1 MSVEAVAKA
10 IGHCRAVIAEWPEC
24 MSEFSMGW
32 REVDTRYAF
41 IDPIINALGWKVCDP
56 KQVVAECKRGEG
68 WLDYAFFDRNGRAT
82 ILGGEAPIIA
92 VEAKS
97 LWGYG
102 RNLLQEHESQL
113 EYYIT
118 ACPPMKK
125 GLGVLTNG
133 AEWHIYDVANPGEFA
148 EKLVAKVDI
157 TEGGSED
164 AARELYQW
172 LSKERWW

>member
-1 MSVEAVAKA
+1 MSVQSVTEA
-10 IGHCRAVIAEWPEC
+10 IEHCRAVIGEWPEC
-24 MSEFSMGW
+24 MSEWSLAW

-68 WLDYAFFDRNGRAT
+68 WLDYAFFDHNGKAT
-82 ILGGEAPIIA
+82 ILKGEAPVIA

-97 LWGYG
+97 LWGHWHG
-102 RNLLQEHESQL
+102 SLAEHESQL
-113 EYYIT
+113 EYYVT
-118 ACPPMKK
+118 ASPAMQQ
-125 GLGVLTNG
+125 GLGLLTNG
-133 AEWHIYDVANPGEFA
+133 AEWHIYDVAKRGAFA

-172 LSKERWW
+172 LSKDRWW

>member
-1 MSVEAVAKA
+1 MSIQSVVEA
-10 IGHCRAVIAEWPEC
+10 IEHCRAVVDEWPEC
-24 MSEFSMGW
+24 MCEWSLAW

-41 IDPIINALGWKVCDP
+41 IDPVLTALGWNVSDP
-56 KQVVAECKRGEG
+56 KRVVAEWRRGEG
-68 WLDYAFFDRNGRAT
+68 WLDYALFAPGSRAT
-82 ILGGEAPIIA
+82 ILESGAPCIA

-97 LWGYG
+97 LWGY
-102 RNLLQEHESQL
+102 RRSRLTDHWPQL
-113 EYYIT
+113 AYYVT
-118 ACPPMKK
+118 ASPAMQQ

-133 AEWHIYDVANPGEFA
+133 AEWHIYDVATPGEFA

>member
-10 IGHCRAVIAEWPEC
+10 IDHCRAVIAEWPEC

-41 IDPIINALGWKVCDP
+41 IDPVLTALGWNVSDP
-56 KQVVAECKRGEG
+56 KQVVAEWRRGEG
-68 WLDYAFFDRNGRAT
+68 WLDYALFATDGRAT
-82 ILGGEAPIIA
+82 ILEGGAPIIA

-97 LWGYG
+97 LWGHWHG
-102 RNLLQEHESQL
+102 SLAEHESQL
-113 EYYIT
+113 EYYVT
-118 ACPPMKK
+118 ASPAMQQ

-133 AEWHIYDVANPGEFA
+133 AEWHIYDVAKPGEFA

-157 TEGGSED
+157 TEEGSED
-164 AARELYQW
+164 VARELYQW